1 MMMHRLL
8 ILQMTEIS
16 VQIVGET
23 EEVDEAVMVATV
35 KTEVA
40 EAMTEAIVRTLTK
53 TEVAVEDEED
63 TKLMLPKLL
72 TVIIS

>member
-1 MMMHRLL
+1 MHRLL

-23 EEVDEAVMVATV
+23 EEVDEAVMVDTV

-40 EAMTEAIVRTLTK
+40 EAMTEAIVRTVTK